1 VELRRIE
8 GILLEQAILSKQV
21 EEAYK
26 TAKSLEIKITSRVP
40 EVIQNLLNLPRI
52 KAQVIENKGNR
63 LLLLMENGLEL
74 KVENNLNI
82 KVKEGE
88 VLTLTP
94 VKSSPLTFKVIQT
107 EIRKNVSLK
116 LLNGLINSLREFPF
130 EAINTFQKLKN
141 SGLFYENKVLKALI
155 QNSFK
160 ELKEDLKYQSIIKGD
175 KEMVNLINLLQ
186 LYILENNNRK
196 FFFPIKIEDYRGY
209 LLFKLKDTYKIFIRL
224 EFTESYLN
232 ILINAPKDLSSIYI
246 EMESNNEKIL
256 EKLKESKEDLGK
268 LLKKPIKT
276 LKFSFKEEGYKS
288 LFKEIVGEDGLEVR
302 V

>member
-1 VELRRIE
+1 MELRRIE

>member
-1 VELRRIE
+1 MELRRIE

-116 LLNGLINSLREFPF
+116 LLNGLINSL
-130 EAINTFQKLKN
+130 
-141 SGLFYENKVLKALI
+141 
-155 QNSFK
+155 
-160 ELKEDLKYQSIIKGD
+160 
-175 KEMVNLINLLQ
+175 
-186 LYILENNNRK
+186 
-196 FFFPIKIEDYRGY
+196 
-209 LLFKLKDTYKIFIRL
+209 
-224 EFTESYLN
+224 
-232 ILINAPKDLSSIYI
+232 
-246 EMESNNEKIL
+246 
-256 EKLKESKEDLGK
+256 
-268 LLKKPIKT
+268 
-276 LKFSFKEEGYKS
+276 S
-288 LFKEIVGEDGLEVR
+288 LFKKLLHIVLWSSSPSSEQEMWRATRSSCSWRGSCTR
-302 V
+302 PFPSFSPS

>member
-1 VELRRIE
+1 MELRRIE

-74 KVENNLNI
+74 EVENNLNI